1 MPLFTAGTRNS
12 SFTINL
18 KDQLPRL
25 SQFVAH
31 TAPFRALYR
40 YTSKVHPHGFQ
51 GLSLYTVGRHL
62 IKEIRVNKLNVRG
75 AAVTYNFF
83 MAIPPTLLFLCSLIP
98 YLPIQGFQES
108 IILGLRTIRTQ
119 PQLTQYAEQII
130 TDFLT
135 VERRDVLSIGIL
147 FTLFFSSNG
156 MMGLMR
162 SFDRQS
168 QLYKRRGAFKR
179 RWTAIKLTILVLIV
193 TIIALSALILQTKFI
208 DNQLRKVFSN
218 PLPLQLVSLFIVVML
233 VFFCICMI
241 YKYGPSLTHKWPFI
255 SPGAILATIGCV
267 LLTTVF
273 FFLVDNVIH
282 YNKVYGS
289 IGTLMAFMVWMFLNI
304 QVILLGFELNVSIV
318 LGKLAEEK
326 HVKFEESRHNAES

>member
-1 MPLFTAGTRNS
+1 MT
-12 SFTINL
+12 
-18 KDQLPRL
+18 RL
-25 SQFVAH
+25 SQIVLN

-40 YTSKVHPHGFQ
+40 VTSRIYPRGFQ

-62 IKEIRVNKLNVRG
+62 LKEIRVNKLNVRG

-83 MAIPPTLLFLCSLIP
+83 MAIPPTLLFLFSLIP
-98 YLPIQGFQES
+98 YLPVKGLQES
-108 IILGLRTIRTQ
+108 IFSFLQLVVPPEHESYKTISKF
-119 PQLTQYAEQII
+119 IN
-130 TDFLT
+130 DFLNHQ
-135 VERRDVLSIGIL
+135 RRDILSIGIL

-168 QLYKRRGAFKR
+168 QIYKRRGAFKR
-179 RWTAIKLTILVLIV
+179 RWTAIKLTVLVLVV
-193 TIIALSALILQTKFI
+193 TIVMMVALILQTKFI
-208 DNQLRKVFSN
+208 DGQLRKIFSN
-218 PLPLQLVSLFIVVML
+218 PLPLQLLSLLLVVTL
-233 VFFCICMI
+233 VFFTICMV
-241 YKYGPSLTHKWPFI
+241 YRYGPSLTHKWPFI

-267 LLTTVF
+267 LLTVVF

-304 QVILLGFELNVSIV
+304 QVILLGFELNVSIL
-318 LGKLAEEK
+318 LGKLAAEK
-326 HVKFEESRHNAES
+326 NATPAAEKA